1 MIQLFISLLVLL
13 FSLSSPALGEN
24 VHFRQSS
31 LAAESSVWDLSPF
44 ARGQSIE
51 QTLGANLPQNFPV
64 IDKFNWDTGVATS
77 IKSIDLTA
85 PSYQNMSTL
94 SSTLNGY
101 VNSVAGFSGQN
112 WAGISINANQI
123 TGLQLQLAIPEGTA
137 SAAQQAMINATATR
151 AQGLGVG
158 FIVTPMP

>member
-1 MIQLFISLLVLL
+1 MTQTLIWLLTLLV
-13 FSLSSPALGEN
+13 SLSSPAMAGN
-24 VHFRQSS
+24 AGFWQSS

-94 SSTLNGY
+94 SNTLNGY
-101 VNSVAGFSGQN
+101 VNSVAGCYELNTQ
-112 WAGISINANQI
+112 
-123 TGLQLQLAIPEGTA
+123 
-137 SAAQQAMINATATR
+137 
-151 AQGLGVG
+151 
-158 FIVTPMP
+158 